1 MILGKPG
8 TAAPNKPKAPGRKE
22 CRVAQA
28 SAPSERRAS
37 GSGRGLLRHTR
48 QPGNATVGQPWW
60 PLATSYV
67 WAICD

>member
-1 MILGKPG
+1 MVLGKPG
-8 TAAPNKPKAPGRKE
+8 TAAPNKPKALGRKE